1 MEQDRTIYYT
11 GCRKEM
17 IPFVPAGSKKIL
29 EVGCGEGNFISQ
41 LKSGGAELWG
51 VEPDQVSAR
60 IAGTKLFKVL
70 NNTIEEALGSLPDK
84 YFDVLVL
91 NDVLEHMLYPG
102 DNLRKLKAK
111 LNSSGQLVA
120 SIPNFRY
127 VKSLFQVAV
136 KGNWRYRDHGILDQ
150 THIRFFTRKSIR
162 DLFEDSGYDIIMV
175 KGINRTKSIKFHL
188 LVFLFSLLT
197 LTSHLDML
205 YLQFAVV
212 ARTKDPKNIL
222 I

>member
-29 EVGCGEGNFISQ
+29 EVGCGEGNFINQ
-41 LKSGGAELWG
+41 LKSDGAELWG
-51 VEPDQVSAR
+51 VEPDEDSAR
-60 IAGTKLFKVL
+60 MAGTKLFKVL
-70 NNTIEEALGSLPDK
+70 NNTIEEALRNLPDK
-84 YFDVLVL
+84 YFDAVIL
-91 NDVLEHMLYPG
+91 NDVLEHMLYPD

-111 LNSSGQLVA
+111 LSASGHIVA

-127 VKSLFQVAV
+127 VKSLFQVVV
-136 KGNWRYRDHGILDQ
+136 KGNWKYRDHGILDQ
-150 THIRFFTRKSIR
+150 NHFRFFTRKSIR
-162 DLFEDSGYDIIMV
+162 AMFEDTGYDVITL

-188 LVFLFSLLT
+188 LVLLFSLLT
-197 LTSHLDML
+197 LTNHLDML

-212 ARTKDPKNIL
+212 AQNKNPKNTL
-222 I
+222 T